1 MSNTDKPLPEEIIDA
16 RDIIADDESFYDDD
30 ACPASDDGDGEHD
43 WRLVAIID
51 GCEIYECACGLI
63 DC

>member
-1 MSNTDKPLPEEIIDA
+1 MQNEAKQPLPE
-16 RDIIADDESFYDDD
+16 DIIADDESFYDFDVD
-30 ACPASDDGDGEHD
+30 CPANEDGEHD
-43 WRLVAIID
+43 MRLVAIID